1 MYCPCACCSPYMPVA
16 IAACQATSYIHNR
29 PLVEAVLACN
39 ISWTIGWTAVQ
50 AGSTTV
56 TSQGKPEMSVRRVKQ
71 LEELQA
77 RVQAQVKQHCSDAC
91 TTASGDESDVAARGH
106 MTGSCRVFESS
117 LLQPQQVLPGC
128 MAFM

>member
-1 MYCPCACCSPYMPVA
+1 M
-16 IAACQATSYIHNR
+16 
-29 PLVEAVLACN
+29 
-39 ISWTIGWTAVQ
+39 
-50 AGSTTV
+50 

-91 TTASGDESDVAARGH
+91 TTASGEESDMAARRH
-106 MTGSCRVFESS
+106 LPGSCRVFESS
-117 LLQPQQVLPGC
+117 LPQSEQVLPGC